1 MCKTVYHF
9 LGSHYMNL
17 CVLENGFNVIYQ
29 NQNHSSS
36 PTNENS
42 TQMLKGKSL
51 ITTKIKCLSSLL
63 TTFHHTCAA
72 LDNKEIGQS
81 SRSVRE
87 FTL

>member
-1 MCKTVYHF
+1 MRF
-9 LGSHYMNL
+9 G
-17 CVLENGFNVIYQ
+17 NGFNVIYQ
-29 NQNHSSS
+29 NHGLNIHSSS